1 MSTTTTEASISQVA
15 NVIIPVAD
23 QDAMVEFYTETLGL
37 DKRVDIPFGDGVEGR
52 WVEVAPCE
60 TQTPI
65 ALCPPGPNHEA
76 GGKDTG
82 IGLRTSDIDGYH
94 ARLRES
100 GVDVDD
106 EVSRMGA
113 PVPPLFWFRDPEGN
127 TLMVV
132 EVAD

>member
-1 MSTTTTEASISQVA
+1 MSTTASTAEITQVA

-23 QDAMVEFYTETLGL
+23 QDRMVDFYTETLGL
-37 DKRVDIPFGDGVEGR
+37 EKRADIPFGEGVEGR

-65 ALCPPGPNHEA
+65 ALCPPGPDNVA
-76 GGKDTG
+76 GGRDTG
-82 IGLRTSDIDGYH
+82 IGLQTRDIDALH
-94 ARLRES
+94 AQLSER
-100 GVDVDD
+100 GVDVDA
-106 EVSRMGA
+106 EVSRLGE

-132 EVAD
+132 EVTG